1 VKTRNAETVS
11 RLSVQSATHLTT
23 TEGGRVVPVTSSTTR
38 TAAKPGDA
46 AYADNVNP
54 GDELMLGPGK
64 FVRVLDVVPV
74 DEEGSRYVG
83 FLKVEPAE

>member
-1 VKTRNAETVS
+1 MHYPDGSEA
-11 RLSVQSATHLTT
+11 
-23 TEGGRVVPVTSSTTR
+23 
-38 TAAKPGDA
+38 GDA

-74 DEEGSRYVG
+74 EDVEGSPYVG
-83 FLKVEPAE
+83 LLKVEAV